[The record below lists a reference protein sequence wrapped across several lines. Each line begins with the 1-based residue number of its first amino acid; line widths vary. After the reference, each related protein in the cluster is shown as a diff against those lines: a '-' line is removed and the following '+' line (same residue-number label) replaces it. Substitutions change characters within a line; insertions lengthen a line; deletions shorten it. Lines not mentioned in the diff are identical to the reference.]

1 MNEPTYADTSAPE
14 GLRPEE
20 RRALTAGIHAWSVL
34 KTRFTALNLIAV
46 ATLLAGS
53 MTNAPAI
60 SIRNSRGAILERK
73 SLSGTV
79 SHVDQKR
86 RSFTLTWRGKGLLK
100 MERYWPSYE
109 EEYQVTAGTVYR
121 NGSWD
126 KMQKGVH
133 VRIAGQSYV
142 ATFVEF
148 TK

>member
-1 MNEPTYADTSAPE
+1 MS
-14 GLRPEE
+14 
-20 RRALTAGIHAWSVL
+20 ALTAGRRARSVV
-34 KTRFTALNLIAV
+34 KTRVVAANLIAI
-46 ATLLAGS
+46 AILLAGS

-60 SIRNSRGAILERK
+60 SIRNSRGAILEKR

-100 MERYWPSYE
+100 MERYWPIYE
-109 EEYQVTAGTVYR
+109 EEYQVTEGTVYK
-121 NGSWD
+121 NGSWAR
-126 KMQKGVH
+126 MQKGVH
-133 VRIAGQSYV
+133 LRIAGRSYV

>member
-1 MNEPTYADTSAPE
+1 MNKLVQAEKSAAL
-14 GLRPEE
+14 GLNPGEKS
-20 RRALTAGIHAWSVL
+20 ALTAGIGAWSVTR
-34 KTRFTALNLIAV
+34 TRFAALNLMAIAI
-46 ATLLAGS
+46 LLAGS
-53 MTNAPAI
+53 ISNAPAI
-60 SIRNSRGAILERK
+60 SIQNSRGAILERR

-86 RSFTLTWRGKGLLK
+86 RSFTLTWRRKGMLK

-109 EEYQVTAGTVYR
+109 EDYQVSDSTVYK

-133 VRIAGQSYV
+133 VRIAGQSYL
-142 ATFVEF
+142 ATLVEF